1 MKPENI
7 SALGNQIFNLLSDI
21 YCGSHHF
28 VQATNMDKID
38 WSNDVW
44 IEVPIRG
51 GLYSYDDNKLTAI
64 LVLAHDNLLRVE
76 INPRANRW
84 LSLVFHKRRGR
95 TGRIF
100 ERMPTMEDH
109 IKSIRKRGDC
119 AN

>member
-1 MKPENI
+1 MNH
-7 SALGNQIFNLLSDI
+7 Q
-21 YCGSHHF
+21 
-28 VQATNMDKID
+28 
-38 WSNDVW
+38 
-44 IEVPIRG
+44 
-51 GLYSYDDNKLTAI
+51 
-64 LVLAHDNLLRVE
+64 VLAHDNLLRVE